1 MILLIDPDRGFA
13 ERVSEAITDVLVRHV
28 EDEATGERLLEERA
42 GEVDVIALG
51 PGLEQE
57 SALDSARKLHE
68 RYPHVSLVLGSASQG
83 SGIYREAMRAGV
95 DDVLPHDA
103 DTDEIRDVLT
113 RAIEESL
120 RLRVVDAP
128 PPAPAV
134 ATTVAT
140 FSTKGGCGKSFV
152 ATNLAVMLAERYPG
166 EVVLVDLDLQAGD
179 AGIMLQLVPE
189 RGILE
194 AAEMGE
200 DLDETALRGFLTP
213 RDKLFLLAAPEG
225 PAQAEQVSPEDVI
238 RILSQLRQMFRW
250 VVIDG
255 PPAFTEWMLA
265 ALDLVDTVLV
275 LASLDV
281 PSIKNLRLSVNT
293 LRDLGVP
300 RQRMQLV
307 LNRADSKVGL
317 NVREVEKSLGT
328 TIDLTLPSSREVP
341 FAVNQGIAI
350 VAARPKAPISKA
362 LYQVRD
368 AVEKQE
374 LRGAGDQGTG
384 DPTQGAWHPRR

>member
-1 MILLIDPDRGFA
+1 MILLVDPRRGFA
-13 ERVSEAITDVLVRHV
+13 DRVSEAITDVVVRHV
-28 EDEATGERLLEERA
+28 EGIGDGERLLDERL
-42 GEVDVIALG
+42 GEFDVVLLG
-51 PGLEQE
+51 PGIDQAG
-57 SALDSARKLHE
+57 SLDAARKLHDK
-68 RYPHVSLVLGSASQG
+68 HAHLSLVLCTDAEGSAV
-83 SGIYREAMRAGV
+83 YREAMRAGV
-95 DDVLPHDA
+95 DDVLPSDA
-103 DTDEIRDVLT
+103 NLDEIREVLT

-120 RLRVVDAP
+120 RLRVVEAP

-200 DLDETALRGFLTP
+200 DLDETALRGFLTQ
-213 RDKLFLLAAPEG
+213 RNDLYLLAAPEG

-238 RILSQLRQMFRW
+238 RILGQLRQMFRW

-362 LYQVRD
+362 LYKVRE

-374 LRGAGDQGTG
+374 IRGAGDQG
-384 DPTQGAWHPRR
+384 HR